1 MKKQLF
7 LSLVLLF
14 SVSALFAQKPD
25 IVPID
30 ETTKL
35 ITYQDVVN
43 VEGSADTL
51 YLRAISWINS
61 FYNNPADVTKV
72 RDRENARI
80 VGKHR
85 IAMKDVDADGNILPA
100 NKAIGYTIKIEC
112 KEGRYRYTITDFN
125 LRQTSYFPLEK
136 WITEE
141 DPGFCPDCNNY
152 LRQIDEFVRDLIDK
166 LKEGMLPPV
175 VVEDE
180 W

>member
-61 FYNNPADVTKV
+61 FYKNPADVTKV
-72 RDRENARI
+72 RDREEQTVRDRKENNSHH
-80 VGKHR
+80 GE
-85 IAMKDVDADGNILPA
+85 DGRRGIR
-100 NKAIGYTIKIEC
+100 T
-112 KEGRYRYTITDFN
+112 RTITKN
-125 LRQTSYFPLEK
+125 S
-136 WITEE
+136 TE
-141 DPGFCPDCNNY
+141 
-152 LRQIDEFVRDLIDK
+152 
-166 LKEGMLPPV
+166 
-175 VVEDE
+175 
-180 W
+180 